1 MLLVCLGDTLQGAFI
16 WLVLDLTRRWTRHE
30 LAVHLERV
38 ETFKGR
44 AKGVEPDD
52 KSYRN
57 PYD

>member
-1 MLLVCLGDTLQGAFI
+1 MARPGSIETL
-16 WLVLDLTRRWTRHE
+16 DETYE

-44 AKGVEPDD
+44 AKGVERDD

-57 PYD
+57 LYD